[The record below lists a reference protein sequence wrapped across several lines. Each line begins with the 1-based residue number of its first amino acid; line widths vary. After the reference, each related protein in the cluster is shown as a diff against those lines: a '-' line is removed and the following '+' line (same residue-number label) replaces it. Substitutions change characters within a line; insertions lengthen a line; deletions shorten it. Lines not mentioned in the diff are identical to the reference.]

1 MVEELSN
8 KHAVRD
14 LCEFLEVSR
23 SGYYAWKDGQES
35 AREKTNRAVLEEIK
49 QVFHLKRGR
58 YGSPR
63 ITHELRRPD
72 GLVITSEWSG

>member
-23 SGYYAWKDGQES
+23 SGYYQWNKGQENLSRAWAKVYAQS
-35 AREKTNRAVLEEIK
+35 AAPWRKK
-49 QVFHLKRGR
+49 
-58 YGSPR
+58 
-63 ITHELRRPD
+63 
-72 GLVITSEWSG
+72 

>member
-23 SGYYAWKDGQES
+23 SGY
-35 AREKTNRAVLEEIK
+35 
-49 QVFHLKRGR
+49 FP
-58 YGSPR
+58 SPLFMD
-63 ITHELRRPD
+63 TL
-72 GLVITSEWSG
+72 S